1 MKLGKKGITIVEV
14 IIAMALLIIVST
26 VTLTIAI
33 QSTNTSS
40 NVVLRFKAVN
50 YTKDI
55 IEVFQDV
62 DNNNEFLDILNEELG
77 FITDSQSENIFEL
90 ANDSLIYNVTINNN
104 TIHVLVTNKN
114 KTHDYYEQT
123 YRKAI

>member
-62 DNNNEFLDILNEELG
+62 DNNNEFLDILNEELW